1 MKKIST
7 VAGYQA
13 TVTIL
18 VVAIWPIVSLLILIA
33 EFTALTWNVKG
44 EIGPFLPGDPYTSL
58 AMFVG
63 AMAASAAICGMA
75 IRLIVAKGEL
85 SAGSVPLGWVSVGVA
100 VAMAACFWVW
110 LYWVMH

>member
-18 VVAIWPIVSLLILIA
+18 VVAIWPIVSFLIFIA
-33 EFTALTWNVKG
+33 EVTALTWNSRVESG
-44 EIGPFLPGDPYTSL
+44 HFLPAPPYTLL
-58 AMFVG
+58 AMFLG
-63 AMAASAAICGMA
+63 AMAASAAICG
-75 IRLIVAKGEL
+75 ITLRFIVAKGEL
-85 SAGSVPLGWVSVGVA
+85 PAGSVPLGWASVGVA

-110 LYWVMH
+110 LYWVSN